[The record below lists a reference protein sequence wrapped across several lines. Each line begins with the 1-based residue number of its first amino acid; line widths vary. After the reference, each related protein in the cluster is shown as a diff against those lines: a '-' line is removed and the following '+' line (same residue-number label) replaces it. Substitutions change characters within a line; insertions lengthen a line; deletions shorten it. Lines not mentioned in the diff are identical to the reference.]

1 MLTYSL
7 ENRGNTT
14 LYEFLYTNIK
24 NDILEGKIIAN
35 EKLPSKRNLA
45 EHLKVSTVTV
55 ENAYM
60 QLLVEGY
67 IYSIEKKGYYVS
79 KLQKSS
85 FSHSLERRK
94 EPINMPEKQECFM
107 DFKTNSINA
116 ENFPFSVWSKLT
128 REVLNEKNTQL
139 LQKMPFNGV
148 EELRHVIAEYLYR
161 FRGMVVSQD
170 QIVIGAGT
178 EYLYNLLVQFF
189 GKDNILGVENPGYP
203 KISKIYKAN
212 DVACKYISLDQY
224 GLSISE
230 LKKSKTNIIHISPAH
245 HFPTGIVMPI
255 QRRQEILKWVN
266 EREDRYIIE
275 DDYDSEFRFT
285 GRPIQTLQSI
295 DKNEKVVY
303 INTFTKSIAPTI
315 RISYM
320 VLPPHLMDRF
330 QKKMGFYSCTVSS
343 FEQYTLARFMEKG
356 YFERHINRMR
366 NFYKSQRDL
375 LLKAISD
382 SAFGKNVTVLEK
394 DAGLHFIL
402 DVNTECKDLE
412 IIDMAHKNGIEISC
426 LSEYF
431 MGTKEDLRHKI
442 IINYSSI
449 DGKKVREAVN
459 RLLCNIE

>member
-1 MLTYSL
+1 
-7 ENRGNTT
+7 
-14 LYEFLYTNIK
+14 
-24 NDILEGKIIAN
+24 
-35 EKLPSKRNLA
+35 
-45 EHLKVSTVTV
+45 
-55 ENAYM
+55 M

-67 IYSIEKKGYYVS
+67 IYSVVKKGYYVS
-79 KLQKSS
+79 KLQKNS
-85 FSHSLERRK
+85 FHHSLERRK
-94 EPINMPEKQECFM
+94 EPLNIPEKQKCFM
-107 DFKTNSINA
+107 DFKANSINA
-116 ENFPFSVWSKLT
+116 ENFPFSVWSKLS

-139 LQKMPFNGV
+139 LQKMPFNGI

-161 FRGMVVSQD
+161 FRGMTVSQD

-178 EYLYNLLVQFF
+178 EYLYNLLIQFF

-212 DVACKYISLDQY
+212 DVACEYISLDQY
-224 GLSISE
+224 GLSVLE
-230 LKKSKTNIIHISPAH
+230 LEKSKTNIIHISPAH

-255 QRRQEILKWVN
+255 QRRQEILNWAN
-266 EREDRYIIE
+266 EQEDRYIIE

-320 VLPPHLMDRF
+320 VLPPHLMEQFRE
-330 QKKMGFYSCTVSS
+330 KLGFYSCTVSS

-375 LLKAISD
+375 LLKEIES
-382 SAFGKNVTVLEK
+382 SAFGKKISVLEK

-402 DVNTECKDLE
+402 DVNTEWEDSE
-412 IIDMAHKNGIEISC
+412 IIKMAHKNGIEISC
-426 LSEYF
+426 LSEYYY
-431 MGTKEDLRHKI
+431 GTKEAFQHRI

-449 DGKKVREAVN
+449 DGKKVQEAVY
-459 RLLCNIE
+459 RLSSIIE